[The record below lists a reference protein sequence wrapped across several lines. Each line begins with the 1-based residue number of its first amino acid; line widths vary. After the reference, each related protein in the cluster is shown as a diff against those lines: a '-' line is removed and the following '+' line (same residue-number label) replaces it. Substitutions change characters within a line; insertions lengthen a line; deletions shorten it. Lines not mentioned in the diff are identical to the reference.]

1 MIVCDTR
8 SELLLL
14 VQRGQPCLEV
24 GVFAGE
30 FAMDIDAACEPS
42 RLHLVDAYAGEVFS
56 CDVHGGNPRRFDG
69 DQLHADVRSA
79 AGFHGWTMHRG
90 RSCDV
95 LPTLAPAS
103 FELVYID
110 ADHSEAG
117 CRADLQAAWRLVRPG
132 GWIAGHDYSVN
143 PARCLDASH
152 YAGFGV
158 KAAVDAFCETHGVTI
173 TAMAMD
179 GYTSYA
185 IRKP

>member
-30 FAMDIDAACEPS
+30 FAIEIDAICEPS
-42 RLHLVDAYAGEVFS
+42 RLHLVDAYAGDVFS
-56 CDVHGGNPRRFDG
+56 CDVHGGNPKRFVG
-69 DQLHADVRSA
+69 DHLHAEVNA
-79 AGFHGWTMHRG
+79 AARFHGWTLHRG
-90 RSCDV
+90 MSSDV

-110 ADHSEAG
+110 ADHSESG
-117 CRADLQAAWRLVRPG
+117 CRADLQEAWRLVRPG

-143 PARCLDASH
+143 TARCVDASH

-173 TAMAMD
+173 AAMAMD
-179 GYTSYA
+179 GYTSFA